1 MIDFLKEKRG
11 SLEYRG
17 EKILEGIFEGK
28 SDEDIG
34 KISAIV
40 SDFFII
46 GDIRDLVI
54 EGSNYINDRDVD
66 KIIVA
71 LSTLGVYLQ
80 HQQYTHLEQLP
91 QLKMQ
96 YQY

>member
-1 MIDFLKEKRG
+1 MKKIKEKNFPAI
-11 SLEYRG
+11 SI
-17 EKILEGIFEGK
+17 KI
-28 SDEDIG
+28 
-34 KISAIV
+34 
-40 SDFFII
+40 FFII

-71 LSTLGVYLQ
+71 LSTLGRLSTAST
-80 HQQYTHLEQLP
+80 YTHFEQLP

>member
-1 MIDFLKEKRG
+1 MSIEERRYLRV
-11 SLEYRG
+11 
-17 EKILEGIFEGK
+17 FEGK

-40 SDFFII
+40 CRFLII

-71 LSTLGVYLQ
+71 LSTLGVLSTASTIYSLSNAQ
-80 HQQYTHLEQLP
+80 
-91 QLKMQ
+91 
-96 YQY
+96 